1 MVKSRN
7 ILWILGTV
15 ALHTACAGRSGNVS
29 TGDIDP
35 VESTETERPREF
47 GIEDVNAA
55 AVNANPT
62 DAQLSSQAGPVIARA
77 QILLSRARFS
87 VGVIDGH
94 AAKNTAL
101 ALRWFQKSQNLPQ
114 TSVLDAATYDRL
126 ISVAGARPLVRQVT
140 VDAEMLKG
148 TIPVLSRNVY
158 EQARMRC
165 LCYASVTE
173 AMAERF
179 HTSLEMMRRLN
190 PGVGFAALKP
200 GDVIWAPDAEPMPP
214 TPQKRIAR
222 IQVAKSG
229 NYVHAFAADGTLL
242 YHFPSTLGSK
252 YDPSPTG
259 KFRVVGVEFNPV
271 FRYDPTLF
279 SDVPDTKP
287 GARLPPG
294 PNSPVGLVW
303 IALSKEHIGIHG
315 TPNPDTIGM
324 TSSHGCVR
332 LTNWDAVLLA
342 RAVLKG
348 TPVEFTT

>member
-1 MVKSRN
+1 MKTRS
-7 ILWILGTV
+7 ILCILGSAVTI
-15 ALHTACAGRSGNVS
+15 TACAGRSTVS

-35 VESTETERPREF
+35 VESTETAAPHEF
-47 GIEDVNAA
+47 SIEDVNAA
-55 AVNANPT
+55 AVNAAPSA
-62 DAQLSSQAGPVIARA
+62 AQLNSQAGPVVARA
-77 QILLSRARFS
+77 QILLDRARFS

-101 ALRWFQKSQNLPQ
+101 AIFWFQKTHNLPA
-114 TSVLDAATYDRL
+114 TSILDSLTYDRL
-126 ISVAGARPLVRQVT
+126 MAVTGSRPVVRQVT
-140 VDAEMLKG
+140 VDAAMLKG
-148 TIPVLSRNVY
+148 TIPVLSHNVY
-158 EQARMRC
+158 EQAKMKC

-190 PGVGFAALKP
+190 PGVGFATLKP
-200 GDVIWAPDAEPMPP
+200 GDVIWAPDAEMTPP
-214 TPQKRIAR
+214 APQKRIAR

-229 NYVHAFAADGTLL
+229 NYVHAYAADGTLL

-259 KFRVVGVEFNPV
+259 KYHVVGVEWNPS
-271 FRYDPTLF
+271 FHYDPTLF

-324 TSSHGCVR
+324 ASSHGCVR

-342 RAVLKG
+342 HAIPTG

>member
-1 MVKSRN
+1 MKTRLLVC
-7 ILWILGTV
+7 ILGSSA
-15 ALHTACAGRSGNVS
+15 ALTACAGHKTVS

-35 VESTETERPREF
+35 VEATETAAPREF

-55 AVNANPT
+55 AVNTAPT
-62 DAQLSSQAGPVIARA
+62 PAQLASQAGPVVARA
-77 QILLSRARFS
+77 QILLDRARFS

-94 AAKNTAL
+94 AAKNAAL
-101 ALRWFQKSQNLPQ
+101 ALLWFQKTQNLPQ
-114 TSVLDAATYDRL
+114 TSQLDQATYDRL
-126 ISVAGARPLVRQVT
+126 MAVAGSRPLVRQVT
-140 VDAEMLKG
+140 IDASMLKG
-148 TIPVLSRNVY
+148 TIPVLSHNVY
-158 EQARMRC
+158 EQAKMKC
-165 LCYASVTE
+165 LCYASITE

-190 PGVGFAALKP
+190 PGVGFATLRA
-200 GDVIWAPDAEPMPP
+200 GDVIWAPDAEAIPP
-214 TPQKRIAR
+214 APLERIAR

-229 NYVHAFAADGTLL
+229 NYVHAYAADGTLL

-259 KFRVVGVEFNPV
+259 KYHVVGVEFNPA
-271 FRYDPTLF
+271 FHYDPTLF

-324 TSSHGCVR
+324 ASSHGCVR
-332 LTNWDAVLLA
+332 LTNWDALLLA
-342 RAVLKG
+342 HAIPAG

>member
-1 MVKSRN
+1 MNTRS
-7 ILWILGTV
+7 ILCILGAATI
-15 ALHTACAGRSGNVS
+15 AACAGRGPVS

-35 VESTETERPREF
+35 VEATETAAPHEF
-47 GIEDVNAA
+47 GIEDVNAV
-55 AVNANPT
+55 AVNATPT
-62 DAQLSSQAGPVIARA
+62 TAQLKSQAGPVVTRA
-77 QILLSRARFS
+77 QILLDRARFS

-101 ALRWFQKSQNLPQ
+101 AILWFQKTHGLPV
-114 TSVLDAATYDRL
+114 TSELDSLTYERL
-126 ISVAGARPLVRQVT
+126 TSLVGARPVIRRVT
-140 VDAEMLKG
+140 VDAAMLKG
-148 TIPVLSRNVY
+148 TIPVLSHNVY
-158 EQARMRC
+158 EQAKMKC

-173 AMAERF
+173 AMAEHF

-190 PGVGFAALKP
+190 PGVGFATLKP
-200 GDVIWAPDAEPMPP
+200 GDVIWAPDAEMIPP
-214 TPQKRIAR
+214 VPQQRITK

-229 NYVHAFAADGTLL
+229 NYVHAYAADGTLL

-259 KFRVVGVEFNPV
+259 KYHVVGVEFNPA
-271 FRYDPTLF
+271 FHYDPTLF

-324 TSSHGCVR
+324 ASSHGCVR

-342 RAVLKG
+342 HAIPTG
-348 TPVEFTT
+348 TPVDFTT

>member
-1 MVKSRN
+1 MKTRLLVC
-7 ILWILGTV
+7 ILGSSA
-15 ALHTACAGRSGNVS
+15 ALTACAGHKTVS

-35 VESTETERPREF
+35 VEATETAAPREF

-55 AVNANPT
+55 AVNTAPT
-62 DAQLSSQAGPVIARA
+62 PAQLASQAGPVVARA
-77 QILLSRARFS
+77 QILLDRARFS

-101 ALRWFQKSQNLPQ
+101 ALLWFQKTQNLPQ
-114 TSVLDAATYDRL
+114 TSQLDQATYDRL
-126 ISVAGARPLVRQVT
+126 MAVAGSRPLVRQVT
-140 VDAEMLKG
+140 IDASMLKG
-148 TIPVLSRNVY
+148 TIPVLSHNVY
-158 EQARMRC
+158 EQAKMKC
-165 LCYASVTE
+165 LCYASITE

-190 PGVGFAALKP
+190 PGVGFATLKP
-200 GDVIWAPDAEPMPP
+200 GDVIWAPDAEAIPP
-214 TPQKRIAR
+214 APLERIAR

-229 NYVHAFAADGTLL
+229 NYVHAYAADGTLL

-259 KFRVVGVEFNPV
+259 KYHVVGVEFNPA
-271 FRYDPTLF
+271 FHYDPTLF

-324 TSSHGCVR
+324 ASSHGCVR
-332 LTNWDAVLLA
+332 LTNWDALLLA
-342 RAVLKG
+342 HAIPTG

>member
-1 MVKSRN
+1 MKTRSFFC
-7 ILWILGTV
+7 ILGSAV
-15 ALHTACAGRSGNVS
+15 VVGGCAGRSGVS

-35 VESTETERPREF
+35 VEATETAAPREF
-47 GIEDVNAA
+47 GIEGVNADV
-55 AVNANPT
+55 VNATPT
-62 DAQLSSQAGPVIARA
+62 AAQLSLQSGPAIVRA
-77 QILLSRARFS
+77 QILLDRARFS

-101 ALRWFQKSQNLPQ
+101 ALLWFQKTQNLPQ

-126 ISVAGARPLVRQVT
+126 MAVAGGRALVRQVT
-140 VDAEMLKG
+140 VDASMLKG

-158 EQARMRC
+158 EQARMKC

-200 GDVIWAPDAEPMPP
+200 GDLIWAPDAEMIPAA
-214 TPQKRIAR
+214 PQRRIAR

-229 NYVHAFAADGTLL
+229 NYVHAYSADGTLL

-259 KFRVVGVEFNPV
+259 KFRVVGVEFNPT

-324 TSSHGCVR
+324 ASSHGCVR
-332 LTNWDAVLLA
+332 LTNWDALLLA
-342 RAVLKG
+342 HAIPTG